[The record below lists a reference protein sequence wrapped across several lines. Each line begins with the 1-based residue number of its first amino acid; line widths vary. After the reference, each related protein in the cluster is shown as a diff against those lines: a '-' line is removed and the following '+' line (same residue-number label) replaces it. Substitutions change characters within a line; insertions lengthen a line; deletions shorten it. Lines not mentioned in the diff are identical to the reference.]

1 VELAK
6 HHNVDAILSVGGGS
20 VLDSAKGYC
29 GRCTYKGD
37 VWDLFAGKGE
47 LSSALPLFAILTLAA
62 TGSEMNPY
70 AVVTN
75 EETHEKL
82 SIGNDY
88 TRPVVS
94 VLSPALMAGVS
105 RDYLVYSAA
114 DIISHLIEVYF
125 TATVQPAIQ
134 SRLVEALLNTV
145 IETTQT
151 LIASPDDEAAR
162 GICLGCNPCSKR
174 FDPVRLCRIQLSESC
189 NRALFIRTFQRSAW
203 GRVVRCYARLDEM
216 VQKPKYTAV

>member
-1 VELAK
+1 AGA
-6 HHNVDAILSVGGGS
+6 HYN
-20 VLDSAKGYC
+20 
-29 GRCTYKGD
+29 GD
-37 VWDLFAGKGE
+37 VWDLFAGKSE

-94 VLSPALMAGVS
+94 VLSPALMAGLS

-114 DIISHLIEVYF
+114 
-125 TATVQPAIQ
+125 
-134 SRLVEALLNTV
+134 
-145 IETTQT
+145 
-151 LIASPDDEAAR
+151 
-162 GICLGCNPCSKR
+162 
-174 FDPVRLCRIQLSESC
+174 
-189 NRALFIRTFQRSAW
+189 
-203 GRVVRCYARLDEM
+203 
-216 VQKPKYTAV
+216 